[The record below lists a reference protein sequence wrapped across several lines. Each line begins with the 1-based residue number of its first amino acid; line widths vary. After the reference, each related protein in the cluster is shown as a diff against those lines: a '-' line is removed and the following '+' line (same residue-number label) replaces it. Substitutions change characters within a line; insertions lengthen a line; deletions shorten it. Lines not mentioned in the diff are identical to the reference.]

1 MINNRRRYGGK
12 DNWLVCTY
20 YGNDSEETKII
31 YYTNVTNYIR
41 KIKIDGVAQSVAQS
55 YQLSEG
61 EHTVEILLK
70 DRKKIA
76 MDLFRQ
82 LPALTDV
89 ILPKQ
94 YKKIGQRA
102 FYASKALKNINLD
115 NVQEIAG
122 GAFWGCDGLTTVIL
136 GENIKTLE
144 GIVFQS
150 CKNLQKI
157 YIYFSNVVCGGSL
170 AQSCSNLT
178 DVYIYGSNNDFG
190 TQTFYGSDKL
200 ERIHINS
207 LYDYCTNVFRDS
219 GNGRSFTGKD
229 KHLLLNEIEITGTLY
244 IPEGITSLEGNFQ
257 RVSSFS
263 NVVFPEGFTTLGQ
276 RTFQNC
282 IGMNGC
288 VFTFPESINY
298 IGMRAIQNSKI
309 AIIKFEA
316 NIPPVI
322 DDNDLSSFFNR
333 NIERILVP
341 RDAVDVYKNAWQD
354 VQNKIICEDDIKNV
368 EYLGITAQNNQK
380 WIDTGVKGNL
390 NTEIGVTFYAE
401 NVDFPVIGARSGDNN
416 ISIWCNSTQQSDQR
430 FGAWSVKKGFVY
442 GEKYT
447 VSMNKDE
454 LIINGDSTQ
463 INYSTQFETVNNIKL
478 YSVTKSNATRGRI
491 CSAYIKQN
499 GQLILDLH
507 PVSVGGI
514 GWFKDT
520 ISGKLLTLN
529 GDNTFEEIGP
539 EI

>member
-1 MINNRRRYGGK
+1 MINRRRYGGK

-31 YYTNVTNYIR
+31 SLANVTSYVR
-41 KIKIDGVAQSVAQS
+41 KIKIDGVVQSVAQS

-61 EHTVEILLK
+61 EHTVEILLR

-76 MDLFRQ
+76 TDLFRQ

-102 FYASKALKNINLD
+102 FLDCKALKNINLD
-115 NVQEIAG
+115 NVQEIG
-122 GAFWGCDGLTTVIL
+122 DGAFWGCDGLTTVIL
-136 GENIKTLE
+136 GENIKTL
-144 GIVFQS
+144 GYNAFLS

-178 DVYIYGSNNDFG
+178 DAYIYGSNNDFG
-190 TQTFYGSDKL
+190 IQTFSGSDKL

-219 GNGRSFTGKD
+219 GQARSFTGKD
-229 KHLLLNEIEITGTLY
+229 KHLLLNETEITGTLY

-257 RVSSFS
+257 CVSSFS

-276 RTFQNC
+276 RTFKNC
-282 IGMNGC
+282 IGMDGR

-298 IGMRAIQNSKI
+298 IGMRAIQDSKI

-322 DDNDLSSFFNR
+322 DDDDLSSFFNR
-333 NIERILVP
+333 NVERILVP

-368 EYLGITAQNNQK
+368 EYLGITAQNSYE

-401 NVDFPVIGARSGDNN
+401 NAQFPVMGFRNGDNN
-416 ISIWCNSTQQSDQR
+416 ITIWCNSTQQSDQR

-442 GEKYT
+442 GEKYI
-447 VSMNKDE
+447 VSINKDE
-454 LIINGDSTQ
+454 LIINGDSTSVG
-463 INYSTQFETVNNIKL
+463 YSTPFETDGTIRL
-478 YSVTKSNATRGRI
+478 YSVTKSHGKGRI